1 MRWTSWAIAWMA
13 SAALPLA
20 AQSPPLAPANRYG
33 IVLDAAH
40 GGDDSGGKL
49 TSGQMEKAVTLAFNV
64 RMRSMLSVRGFAVV
78 TTRESDTTLPPER
91 RAEIANHARAQACI
105 LLHATESG
113 SGVHLFVSSIAPSRP
128 ALFVPWKTAQS
139 AWVVRSLAMAGA
151 LNAALLHAGMPVTIE
166 RTFLPGL
173 DSLTCPAVAVELA
186 PDRAQDGSVTAEP
199 DDAAYQAKVASAL
212 AAGMLAFRS
221 EKSEP

>member
-1 MRWTSWAIAWMA
+1 
-13 SAALPLA
+13 
-20 AQSPPLAPANRYG
+20 
-33 IVLDAAH
+33 
-40 GGDDSGGKL
+40 
-49 TSGQMEKAVTLAFNV
+49 
-64 RMRSMLSVRGFAVV
+64 
-78 TTRESDTTLPPER
+78 
-91 RAEIANHARAQACI
+91 
-105 LLHATESG
+105 
-113 SGVHLFVSSIAPSRP
+113 
-128 ALFVPWKTAQS
+128 
-139 AWVVRSLAMAGA
+139 MAGA